1 MKLCWFDLDLSN
13 MPYKIL
19 RNHDEAIREARFH
32 PKLPLFADC
41 SDDGTV
47 FVSHGMVYNDLLQNA
62 LIVPL
67 KRIDKKSA
75 ETPKLRATTLAWH
88 PNLPWLLTASGDKK
102 IYLFTNVN

>member
-75 ETPKLRATTLAWH
+75 EVRQKKAEKVLQQTLV
-88 PNLPWLLTASGDKK
+88 SK
-102 IYLFTNVN
+102 